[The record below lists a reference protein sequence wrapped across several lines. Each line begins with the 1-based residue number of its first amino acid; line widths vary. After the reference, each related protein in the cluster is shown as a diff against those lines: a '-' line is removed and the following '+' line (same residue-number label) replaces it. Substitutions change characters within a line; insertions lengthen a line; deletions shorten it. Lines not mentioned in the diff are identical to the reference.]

1 MRTNVIVVV
10 VLILAAAGFT
20 YLLISGSDE
29 GGGKEG
35 EIVETKS
42 GLIYKEVKIGTGRK
56 AKAGDTVVVHYTGR
70 LEDGT
75 KFDSSVDRKE
85 PFEFQLGARKVIEGW
100 DIGVAGMKEGGKRKL
115 QIPPELGY
123 GSRGMGPIPANSV
136 LIFDV
141 ELLKVK

>member
-1 MRTNVIVVV
+1 MRTNVIVVI

-20 YLLISGSDE
+20 YLLISGADD
-29 GGGKEG
+29 GDAKEG
-35 EIVETKS
+35 DVFKTKS
-42 GLIYKEVKIGTGRK
+42 GLIYEEVKIGTGRK
-56 AKAGDTVVVHYTGR
+56 AKPGDTVLVHYTGR
-70 LEDGT
+70 LDDGT

-115 QIPPELGY
+115 QVPPELGY
-123 GSRGMGPIPANSV
+123 GPRAKGPIPANSV

-141 ELLKVK
+141 ELLKVN